1 MSSAFERF
9 LATFSKDIYLN
20 STHPECLNVI
30 VKSVSE
36 QQQKFL
42 IDRTLFPNC
51 IDRKDAM
58 VRVQKLFLV
67 QGLSLS
73 KFGYTLKKTDKVKH
87 FVVN

>member
-1 MSSAFERF
+1 MKTYELSLFH
-9 LATFSKDIYLN
+9 K
-20 STHPECLNVI
+20 
-30 VKSVSE
+30 
-36 QQQKFL
+36 QQKFL